1 MRLFP
6 TPCPSY
12 HFLTLL
18 LSPALQ
24 LLLTPPT
31 NAATDIAKNSSISD
45 VDVARESLVQRDVE
59 IQRQLAGQS
68 PIGVR
73 RMTDDEGE
81 KFWLDYWYFDA
92 NIGGGGDVRNGGRKQ
107 QQSTRMGL
115 RDEGTDIRGLID
127 GGWGDVPKS
136 HNHKVK
142 KTLGNAGMD
151 SSTAASL
158 YPPFPLHGN
167 ITDEDGADKGRE
179 AGNEGR
185 GMSLLLFGRSL
196 SQWTVR
202 DRGDMFGKRSFK
214 CPFDTKPCTS
224 IDRPNS
230 CCGKGS
236 KCIFVKDTGL
246 GDVGCCGAGESC
258 SDNLIKCASGYTPCP
273 DNPGGGCC
281 IPGYSCVD
289 QGCIYIS
296 TTIVTATPAPP
307 PPSTFTEPIN
317 PPVRPTSNAK
327 TTITTFQSTRP
338 TITGC
343 PTGFYAC
350 SAVYHGGCCRTG
362 RDCNP
367 TSCPPISS
375 TTIVDD
381 NGATIVIGI
390 DPTVSLSS
398 PGGEGRRCAAGWTG
412 CAASAGGGCC
422 PDGFACAEISCTL
435 SAGGRGTAVVG
446 KMAPVNGAGKVVVVV
461 GGRVNLTVV
470 MMVMAMMQ
478 WFMSG

>member
-1 MRLFP
+1 
-6 TPCPSY
+6 
-12 HFLTLL
+12 
-18 LSPALQ
+18 
-24 LLLTPPT
+24 
-31 NAATDIAKNSSISD
+31 
-45 VDVARESLVQRDVE
+45 
-59 IQRQLAGQS
+59 
-68 PIGVR
+68 
-73 RMTDDEGE
+73 MTDDEGE

-92 NIGGGGDVRNGGRKQ
+92 NIGGNGDVRNGGRKQ
-107 QQSTRMGL
+107 QQSTRMSL
-115 RDEGTDIRGLID
+115 RDEGTATRGLID
-127 GGWGDVPKS
+127 GGWGDAPKD
-136 HNHKVK
+136 KVK
-142 KTLGNAGMD
+142 KTLGNARMD

-179 AGNEGR
+179 AGNEGT
-185 GMSLLLFGRSL
+185 GMSLLFLGRSL
-196 SQWTVR
+196 SQWTAR
-202 DRGDMFGKRSFK
+202 DRGNMFGKRSFK
-214 CPFDTKPCTS
+214 CPFDTEPCMS

-258 SDNLIKCASGYTPCP
+258 SDNLIRCASGYTPCP

-446 KMAPVNGAGKVVVVV
+446 KMAPVNGAGKVVVV
-461 GGRVNLTVV
+461 GGWANLTVV

-478 WFMSG
+478 WFMSGITERTSCL